1 MEFVWVGVGGFL
13 GANARYLVG
22 RLAVER
28 VGAAFP
34 YGTLFAN
41 VSGCLLIGIVMA
53 FLVERGVTNPT
64 WRLLLVV
71 GVLGGYTTF
80 SSFAYESVLL
90 LEQGRVLRAAVYI
103 LVSNG
108 GGVAACAVGMAAV
121 RAVVR

>member
-1 MEFVWVGVGGFL
+1 MELVWVGVGGFL

-34 YGTLFAN
+34 YGTLFVN
-41 VSGCLLIGIVMA
+41 LTGCLLIGIVMA
-53 FLVERGVTNPT
+53 FLVERGVTNPI

-90 LEQGRVLRAAVYI
+90 LEQGRIWRAAVYV
-103 LVSNG
+103 LASNA
-108 GGVAACAVGMAAV
+108 GGVAACAVGMAAI